1 MRKIK
6 MAAAAAASVGVG
18 SNFSDTSPI
27 SLSLPPQRSEQ
38 KLLWLKTLREHLRNR
53 VIPVAIAQGL
63 SATAESLQEAVLAAS
78 AVPGGANG
86 ACQPAR
92 RQPQTFP
99 LESEIVT
106 VQNLKKATKSFRGIL
121 QPELGSANE
130 G

>member
-1 MRKIK
+1 
-6 MAAAAAASVGVG
+6 MATAASVGIG

-27 SLSLPPQRSEQ
+27 SLFLPPRRSEQ
-38 KLLWLKTLREHLRNR
+38 KLLWLKTLREHLSNH

-63 SATAESLQEAVLAAS
+63 PTTAETLQEAVLAAS
-78 AVPGGANG
+78 AAVPGGANG